1 MPQFERI
8 PGEPNEEQILQ
19 WKAQYGENSIYRL
32 AAPIRADDAD
42 EEAPPEEVVVVYC
55 RKPNPVHL
63 SRFTE
68 AAMSKKAFQGLRQL
82 VDDTR
87 LWPAAEAVKKLAE
100 DKPGLI
106 LTLGGQLQKLV
117 GIDVNFT
124 VTRL

>member
-1 MPQFERI
+1 MDEQQRLQ
-8 PGEPNEEQILQ
+8 GEPSEEQIQQ
-19 WKAQYGENSIYRL
+19 WKGQYGENSIYRL
-32 AAPIRADDAD
+32 SAEIRTSDDD
-42 EEAPPEEVVVVYC
+42 EAPPEETLVVYC
-55 RKPNPVHL
+55 RRPNPQHL

-87 LWPAAEAVKKLAE
+87 LWPAADVVKRLADE
-100 DKPGLI
+100 RPGLI